1 MLGVENAFQFTD
13 KVLTVSI
20 HHYAEG
26 FYPGTGSGTSTST
39 RIKSV
44 VNIPMKAGL
53 SDGTLSKVFDEMI
66 APLVEQF
73 NPDAVVLQCGVDGE
87 CHCGLSCGSSVVCG
101 PMRRVLTL
109 INSSSFAGMAGD
121 PLGKWNLTMTGY
133 SDCLKKVMAWKKP
146 LLVLGGGE
154 S

>member
-1 MLGVENAFQFTD
+1 MPGVESAFQFTD

-39 RIKSV
+39 RVKSV

-53 SDGTLSKVFDEMI
+53 SDKTLSKVFDEMI

-73 NPDAVVLQCGVDGE
+73 NPHVVVLQCGVDGE
-87 CHCGLSCGSSVVCG
+87 CHCGLPSGSRLVW
-101 PMRRVLTL
+101 
-109 INSSSFAGMAGD
+109 IQ
-121 PLGKWNLTMTGY
+121 
-133 SDCLKKVMAWKKP
+133 LKKCTNP
-146 LLVLGGGE
+146 N
-154 S
+154 